1 MDPRAREGDEPR
13 PEEMQTVTRQ
23 ADVTIVG
30 GGVMGSSIA
39 YFLTADPLFDGT
51 VLVVERDAGY
61 GACATTR
68 SWGGIRQQFSTPEN
82 VRMSLFGLEFFRNAK
97 DRLAVDGN
105 GPDLAFLERG
115 YLFLASPAGLPVLEA
130 NCAMQRR
137 LGAQVSL
144 LRPEAL
150 AERFPWLAL
159 DGIAGAGFGVA
170 GEGWIDPS
178 ALLHGFRRKARD
190 QGAVYLSDEV
200 VGIEVDG
207 GRARGL
213 ALASGQRITCG
224 TVVNAAGPQAGRVAQ
239 LAGIELPVRPR
250 KRMSFVFD
258 CREDLSHL
266 PLTIDVTGVTFR
278 PEGGQYIAIVS
289 PPAGDD
295 ADSDDLDE
303 DYRPFEEIIWPAMAA
318 RVPAFEAIKLTGAW
332 AGHYDYNTFDQNAI
346 LGTHPEIA
354 NLLFCNGFSGH
365 GVQQAPAAGRAV
377 AELVVHGGYRT
388 LDLSSLGFARI
399 LEGRPLIETNV
410 V

>member
-1 MDPRAREGDEPR
+1 MDPRAQEGDESR
-13 PEEMQTVTRQ
+13 PEEMRTVTRQ

-115 YLFLASPAGLPVLEA
+115 YLFLASPGGLPVLEA

-295 ADSDDLDE
+295 PDSDDLDE

-346 LGTHPEIA
+346 LGTHPEID